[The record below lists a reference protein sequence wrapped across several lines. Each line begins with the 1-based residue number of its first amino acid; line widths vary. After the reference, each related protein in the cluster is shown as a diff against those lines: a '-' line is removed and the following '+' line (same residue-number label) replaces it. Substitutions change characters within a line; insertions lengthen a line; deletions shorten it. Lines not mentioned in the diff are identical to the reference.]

1 MSVLYTMGRSWL
13 DGSVTDGF
21 DEATSGMMRAIEA
34 NWDARTPVH
43 VASEFYGVGTRDA
56 EFWFAEFEWA
66 DLGTVSGRDV
76 LHLQCHL
83 GTETAAFARRGA
95 RAVGLDISGA
105 AVAAAR
111 RIAADAGLD
120 IEYVQANVFDAVQAV
135 SGRRFDVVYTGKG
148 ALVYVPDLDRW
159 ARVVAELLRPGA
171 IVYVVEFHPLLA
183 GLGLVPAADEG
194 TDLVL
199 RHDYLAGRGP
209 RRLDSTHSY
218 TDGPPLDHSTV
229 SYEWSHG
236 LGELVTALV
245 GAGLQV
251 TALRETD
258 EVPWPRWRRMTT
270 TSRGWRRLPADE
282 PRIPLMYGL
291 RATAPAG

>member
-1 MSVLYTMGRSWL
+1 VSE
-13 DGSVTDGF
+13 GF

-43 VASEFYGVGTRDA
+43 LDSEFYGVGKRDA
-56 EFWFAEFEWA
+56 DFWFADFEWA
-66 DLGTVSGRDV
+66 DLGSVSGRDV

-95 RAVGLDISGA
+95 NAVGLDISGA

-111 RIAADAGLD
+111 RIAAEAGLD
-120 IEYVQANVFDAVQAV
+120 IEYVRANVFDAVQAV

-159 ARVVAELLRPGA
+159 ARVVADLLRPGG

-183 GLGLVPAADEG
+183 ALGLVPAAEEG

-199 RHDYLAGRGP
+199 RHDYLGGRGP
-209 RRLDSTHSY
+209 RRLDSARTY
-218 TDGPPLDHSTV
+218 TDGPPLAGPTV

-245 GAGLQV
+245 GAGLRV
-251 TALRETD
+251 TALRETH
-258 EVPWPRWRRMTT
+258 EAPWPRWPRMTRT
-270 TSRGWRRLPADE
+270 ARGWWRLPDDE

-291 RATAPAG
+291 RAAAPAH

>member
-1 MSVLYTMGRSWL
+1 MT
-13 DGSVTDGF
+13 F
-21 DEATSGMMRAIEA
+21 DEAVSGMMREIEA

-43 VASEFYGVGTRDA
+43 LASEFYGVGSRDA

-66 DLGTVSGRDV
+66 DLGDLSGRDV

-95 RAVGLDISGA
+95 RTVGLDISGA
-105 AVAAAR
+105 AVTAAR
-111 RIAADAGLD
+111 RIAAEAGLD
-120 IEYVQANVFDAVQAV
+120 IEYVRANVFDAAQAL

-148 ALVYVPDLDRW
+148 ALVYLPDLDRW
-159 ARVVAELLRPGA
+159 AGVVADLLRPGGS
-171 IVYVVEFHPLLA
+171 VYVVEFHPLLA
-183 GLGLVPAADEG
+183 ALGLVPAPDEG

-199 RHDYLAGRGP
+199 RHDYLAGDGP
-209 RRLDSTHSY
+209 RRLDSAHSY
-218 TDGPPLDHSTV
+218 TDGPPLDGPTV

-245 GAGLQV
+245 GAGLRV

-258 EVPWPRWRRMTT
+258 EVPWPRWPRMTRT
-270 TSRGWRRLPADE
+270 ARGWWRLPSDE
-282 PRIPLMYGL
+282 PRIPLLYGL
-291 RATAPAG
+291 RATAPTD

>member
-1 MSVLYTMGRSWL
+1 MT
-13 DGSVTDGF
+13 F
-21 DEATSGMMRAIEA
+21 DEAVNGMMREIEA

-43 VASEFYGVGTRDA
+43 LASEFYGVGSRDA
-56 EFWFAEFEWA
+56 EFWFADFEWA
-66 DLGTVSGRDV
+66 DLGDVSGRDV

-83 GTETAAFARRGA
+83 GTETAAFAQRGA
-95 RAVGLDISGA
+95 RTVGLDISGA

-111 RIAADAGLD
+111 RIAAGAGLD
-120 IEYVQANVFDAVQAV
+120 VEYVRANVFDAVPAL

-159 ARVVAELLRPGA
+159 AGVVADLLRPGGS
-171 IVYVVEFHPLLA
+171 VYVVEFHPLLA
-183 GLGLVPAADEG
+183 ALGLVPTPDEG

-199 RHDYLAGRGP
+199 RHDYLAGDGP
-209 RRLDSTHSY
+209 RRVDSAHSY
-218 TDGPPLDHSTV
+218 TDGPPLAGPTV

-236 LGELVTALV
+236 LGELVAALV
-245 GAGLQV
+245 GAGLRV

-258 EVPWPRWRRMTT
+258 QVPWPRWPRMTRT
-270 TSRGWRRLPADE
+270 PRGWWRLPAGE

-291 RATAPAG
+291 RATAPTD

>member
-1 MSVLYTMGRSWL
+1 M
-13 DGSVTDGF
+13 TDDF
-21 DEATSGMMRAIEA
+21 DEATTGMMRAIEA

-43 VASEFYGVGTRDA
+43 VDSEFYGVGKRDA

-66 DLGTVSGRDV
+66 DLGTLSGRDV

-95 RAVGLDISGA
+95 NVVGLDLSGA
-105 AVAAAR
+105 AVTAAR
-111 RIAADAGLD
+111 RIAAEAGLD
-120 IEYVQANVFDAVQAV
+120 VEYVQANVFDAVRAV

-159 ARVVAELLRPGA
+159 ARVVADLLRPGGV
-171 IVYVVEFHPLLA
+171 VYVVEFHPLLA
-183 GLGLVPAADEG
+183 ALGLVPPADEG
-194 TDLVL
+194 PDLVL
-199 RHDYLAGRGP
+199 RHDYLGGGGAP
-209 RRLDSTHSY
+209 RRLDSARTY
-218 TDGPPLDHSTV
+218 TDGPPLAGATV

-245 GAGLQV
+245 GAGLRV

-258 EVPWPRWRRMTT
+258 EVPWPRWPRMTAT
-270 TSRGWRRLPADE
+270 ARGWWRLPDDE

-291 RATAPAG
+291 RAEAPTQ